1 MLKHH
6 PRLQYLFGRYVSGQ
20 HTPDEWTEFWDIV
33 QELDGADPVLDQMP
47 EWWNK
52 QDDAYDLSAPVDSQ
66 NILKRILVKNDDVQP
81 APVKRLNFSRT
92 RWFRYAAVLLVFF
105 GIGAYYFGL
114 KKPGAE
120 APFVAVTPLSTPS
133 PNDIAPGM
141 DKAVLTLSN
150 GEQVILDNSNKTII
164 TDGGVEINKERG
176 ELIYGRTDIVAF
188 NTMTTPRG
196 GQYKL
201 TLPDGSKVWLNA
213 ASSITYPTVFTNNE
227 RKVSITGEAYFEVAK
242 NPELPFRVKLPDQS
256 VVQALGTQFNVNA
269 YTDEPLMTTTLLEGS
284 VKINNSILKPGEA
297 YSAGKVSK
305 ANTEAAVAWKNG
317 VFIFYKADLQSVMRQ
332 LSRWYDVDVKYE
344 GKIRIR
350 TFSGKIERD
359 LSLSDL
365 LDGLKR
371 TDVHFRIEGKKLI
384 VTS

>member
-1 MLKHH
+1 MHKHH
-6 PRLQYLFGRYVSGQ
+6 PRLQHLFDRYVSGQ
-20 HTPDEWTEFWDIV
+20 YTPDEWTEFWDIV
-33 QELDGADPVLDQMP
+33 QQLDGADPVLDQMQV
-47 EWWNK
+47 WWNK
-52 QDDAYDLSAPVDSQ
+52 QDNLYDLYAQVDSES
-66 NILKRILVKNDDVQP
+66 ILKRILAKDNEHLPV
-81 APVKRLNFSRT
+81 PVKSINFFRT
-92 RWFRYAAVLLVFF
+92 ATFRYAAAILLCF
-105 GIGAYYFGL
+105 GISAYYFSF
-114 KKPGAE
+114 KKTATQ
-120 APFVAVTPLSTPS
+120 APLVVAMPS
-133 PNDIAPGM
+133 APASKDIAPGM
-141 DKAVLTLSN
+141 NKAILTLSN
-150 GEQVILDNSNKTII
+150 GEQVILDNTHKKII
-164 TDGGVEINKERG
+164 SDGGVEINKQGG
-176 ELIYGRTDIVAF
+176 ELIYGRTDIIAF

-201 TLPDGSKVWLNA
+201 SLPDGTKVWLNA

-227 RKVSITGEAYFEVAK
+227 RKVFITGEAYFEVAK
-242 NPELPFRVKLPDQS
+242 NAQLPFRVQLPDQS
-256 VVQALGTQFNVNA
+256 QVQALGTQFNVNA
-269 YTDEPLMTTTLLEGS
+269 YADEPLMTTTLLEGS
-284 VKINNSILKPGEA
+284 VKIDNSILKPGEA
-297 YSAGKVSK
+297 YRAGKVSK

-344 GKIRIR
+344 GNIRIR